1 TQPSLTPTDG
11 GAADVHD
18 VVFIDSRVPDL
29 PDLLNGLNPSEQ
41 AFVID
46 GGSDG
51 LEQIA
56 DTLAANHLTN
66 LSSVSIVSHGTT
78 GERVLVSSLITD
90 GNLADHSGALATIGA
105 SLAQDGAIEL
115 FSCDAAQG
123 PAGRQFI
130 DDFSALAGGAMVE
143 ASTHV
148 VGSAA
153 LGGSWTLDAS
163 SNGTT
168 PWPAP
173 FTAAALAD
181 YRGHLA
187 TALTGQLFFKIN
199 MGPDGQLG
207 VIDDTGASAT

>member
-1 TQPSLTPTDG
+1 MGMTRRPGSFYAIGDGSDEVAGIAGGLPSLQLTAQPTPGGAGTDPATQPSLTPTDSD
-11 GAADVHD
+11 AAAAHD

-29 PDLLNGLNPSEQ
+29 QDLLNGLNPGEQ

-78 GERVLVSSLITD
+78 GELVLGSSLITD

-130 DDFSALAGGAMVE
+130 DGFSALAGGAMVE
-143 ASTHV
+143 ASAHV
-148 VGSAA
+148 GGSAE
-153 LGGSWTLDAS
+153 
-163 SNGTT
+163 
-168 PWPAP
+168 
-173 FTAAALAD
+173 
-181 YRGHLA
+181 
-187 TALTGQLFFKIN
+187 
-199 MGPDGQLG
+199 LG
-207 VIDDTGASAT
+207 VSRTTGA